1 MRKILITVL
10 AMLLCA
16 SMLASCGGLAGIG
29 GNSAF
34 GSGDNGTG
42 GDLPEGTTP
51 GGPGNND
58 PVPPKDQTENLDIIV
73 LNEDG
78 THSSDYRIIYNP
90 AGKEWEKTAAFELQK
105 GLEILTGVQ
114 LPVLEDS
121 EFDDEPETLRQPK
134 EILIGETNRTNEY
147 DDPDDLSAYNKGYA
161 AFVAYD
167 RLVIKAGSKT
177 GMYLAI
183 RNFFYDNYGQDMETM
198 NKSVDGFTPFEIGFD
213 ASLSL
218 NFTYRLE
225 FAYNSELF
233 PYIGD
238 PLKSYKIW
246 HDGSYM
252 QKRMAN
258 LLRDQINTLL
268 GVKLDVVETELSD
281 TAPAFVLTQ
290 DDTMDAGTWTVEV
303 KGNRFNIKG
312 NGYYAFS
319 DVINFFK
326 SNRNNRGYYEFKGTE
341 SGNGDYVTNAK
352 GSLESTKFAYNKA
365 GTTRVMFYN
374 VLFNNSASSGS
385 GENKVSYNVPTAERN
400 YLQSLMIAEY
410 MPDVLGCQEF
420 NKTKR
425 EGQNA
430 QTLNGDRNLVTLL
443 EGLGYAEAV
452 DPRVKNAYP
461 STEEIP
467 GTDASLT
474 QDNVAPGTP
483 LKGYGTSGAVQVT
496 VGGETY
502 YTYYN
507 NTPIF
512 YNTVTTKILQDKDG
526 NELAGYYWYKN
537 QWNKKEGV
545 NHENGASDCGSK
557 AATWAIFESKVD
569 GSRYIVISTHMCTR
583 NDYVRSLQAQ
593 EVIDLIN
600 ELTSMYNYPVFF
612 GGDMNGN
619 NDDSNYNLFIKD
631 EAEGGAGYKSL
642 QDHDVATEYTS
653 KVFTHHGYPNFDG
666 LLGYMTPGTNNT
678 VHDITDETGKNSID
692 QIFVTNNGEDVKIN
706 VFGVIVDECSMSSS
720 DHLPIFVD
728 FTIEGESVEDAIWGP
743 TVTV

>member
-1 MRKILITVL
+1 MKSMRKILITVL

-16 SMLASCGGLAGIG
+16 SMLASCGDLAGVG
-29 GNSAF
+29 GNGAF

-42 GDLPEGTTP
+42 GDLPTGTTP
-51 GGPGNND
+51 GGSDNND
-58 PVPPKDQTENLDIIV
+58 PAPPKVQTENLDIIV

-78 THSSDYRIIYNP
+78 THSSEYRIIYNP
-90 AGKEWEKTAAFELQK
+90 AGQEWEKAAAFELQK
-105 GLEILTGVQ
+105 GLEILTGIQ
-114 LPVLEDS
+114 LPVLEDY
-121 EFDDEPETLRQPK
+121 EYDDEPETLRQPK
-134 EILIGETNRTNEY
+134 EILIGDTNRADEY
-147 DDPDDLSAYNKGYA
+147 EEPSDLSAYNKGYA

-183 RNFFYDNYGQDMETM
+183 RNFFYDHYGQDMETM

-218 NFTYRLE
+218 HFTYRLE
-225 FAYNSELF
+225 STYNSEHF
-233 PYIGD
+233 PYIGE
-238 PLKSYKIW
+238 PLKNYKIW

-258 LLRDQINTLL
+258 QLRDQINTLL
-268 GVKLDVVETELSD
+268 GVKLDVVESQLTD
-281 TAPAFVLTQ
+281 NIPAFVLTQ
-290 DDTMDAGTWTVEV
+290 DDTMDAGTWTVKI

-319 DVINFFK
+319 DVISFFK
-326 SNRNNRGYYEFKGTE
+326 SNRNNRGYYEFKGNE

-374 VLFNNSASSGS
+374 VLFGNTA
-385 GENKVSYNVPTAERN
+385 GEYQVPTADRN
-400 YLQSLMIAEY
+400 HLQSLMIAEY

-420 NKTKR
+420 DKSKR
-425 EGQNA
+425 EGESA

-452 DPRVKNAYP
+452 DPRVKNAY
-461 STEEIP
+461 SEDEEIP

-474 QDNVAPGTP
+474 VEGATAGTK
-483 LKGYGTSGAVQVT
+483 LNGYGVGGATQVT
-496 VGGETY
+496 VGDETY

-537 QWNKKEGV
+537 QWNKLEGV
-545 NHENGASDCGSK
+545 NHDNWANDCGSK
-557 AATWAIFESKVD
+557 SATWAIFESKVD
-569 GSRYIVISTHMCTR
+569 GTRYIVISTHMCTR

-593 EVIDLIN
+593 EVIDLVKD
-600 ELTSMYNYPVFF
+600 LTSKYDYPVFF

-619 NDDSNYNLFIKD
+619 NNDSNYNLFIKD
-631 EAEGGAGYKSL
+631 EAEGGGGYKSL

-653 KVFTHHGYPNFDG
+653 KVFTAHGYPNLDG

-678 VHDITDETGKNSID
+678 VHDITSDPDKNSID
-692 QIFVTNNGEDVKIN
+692 QIFVTNNGEDIKIN

-728 FTIEGESVEDAIWGP
+728 FRGESIDDAEWGP
-743 TVTV
+743 TVIV